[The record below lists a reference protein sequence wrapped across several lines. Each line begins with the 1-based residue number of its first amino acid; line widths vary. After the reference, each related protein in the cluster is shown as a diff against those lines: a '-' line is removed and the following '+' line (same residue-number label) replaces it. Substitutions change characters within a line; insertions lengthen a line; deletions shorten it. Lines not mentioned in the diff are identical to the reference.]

1 MVAPSLCRGFPGR
14 PGRGTPRVAPCFCSC
29 SRVRVRLFTSA
40 RYLGRGSHTPRP
52 HILAKSSKWWKSLP
66 SLSRRNSTS
75 RMSPL
80 AAGGGGPYFRSF
92 LVFSSCPTNRFN
104 SVSLVVGV
112 LVVIAAAYFAMNGC
126 RTQSFGCA
134 CTNAIMI
141 T

>member
-1 MVAPSLCRGFPGR
+1 MVAPSFCRGLPGR

-40 RYLGRGSHTPRP
+40 RYLGQHSHSTRP

-80 AAGGGGPYFRSF
+80 AAGRGGAHFRSF
-92 LVFSSCPTNRFN
+92 LVFSSCPTSRFS
-104 SVSLVVGV
+104 SVSLGAGV
-112 LVVIAAAYFAMNGC
+112 SVVIQAVVLLL
-126 RTQSFGCA
+126 Q
-134 CTNAIMI
+134 
-141 T
+141 